1 MSLLSRVFTWGKS
14 EANAAMD
21 HLEDPANMAEQGIRD
36 LNKDLRESLE
46 SLAKVKAQSI
56 RAKKNVTREKES
68 AADYEKKAMMLLNKA
83 QQGSLDPNEADRL
96 AAEALS
102 KRDGA
107 IERVSA
113 LSKEASHMEQMTAQL
128 EKNTQTL
135 KHQISKWENELR
147 TLQARAQVSQATR
160 KMNEQLANV
169 DSSSTISMLERMRD
183 KVQEEESLAEAYGEM
198 ASVDKSIDDE
208 IERAL
213 DSGSAAGGSDAL
225 EELKSRMGTPL
236 VIEHRSPELI
246 EKK

>member
-1 MSLLSRVFTWGKS
+1 MSLLSRVFIWGKS

-21 HLEDPANMAEQGIRD
+21 HLEDPVKMAEQGIRN

-56 RAKKNVTREKES
+56 RAKKNVNREKEA
-68 AADYEKKAMMLLNKA
+68 AADYEKKAMMLLTKA
-83 QQGSLDPNEADRL
+83 QQGSLDGSEADRL

-107 IERVSA
+107 VERAST

-128 EKNTQTL
+128 EQNIQTL
-135 KHQISKWENELR
+135 KHQVSKWENELR

-213 DSGSAAGGSDAL
+213 DGAATADGSDAL
-225 EELKSRMGTPL
+225 VELKSRMGSPL
-236 VIEHRSPELI
+236 VVEHQTPELI
-246 EKK
+246 GEK